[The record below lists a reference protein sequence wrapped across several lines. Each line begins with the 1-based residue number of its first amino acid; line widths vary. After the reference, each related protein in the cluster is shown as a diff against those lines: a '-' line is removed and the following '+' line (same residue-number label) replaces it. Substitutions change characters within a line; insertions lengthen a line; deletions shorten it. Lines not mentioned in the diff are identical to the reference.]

1 MRYFFIVLIALLGM
15 QSSVFAQSKLL
26 HDKTIISFEVLLDNK
41 PVGAHTFSI
50 ERSKN
55 IINVHSKMQLR
66 IKFLGLFPVS
76 YFHESSEYWR
86 DGCLIGLEATTK
98 ERGKA
103 IRVSAQLKDKAL
115 EIVSADGIDTL
126 QGCIKSFAYWDPNL
140 LSGER
145 LLNTENGELVSVN
158 IKTINNQNDGSK
170 SVVIENSEADIYL
183 EYSSADQWLSLKSQL
198 KVGGDLHYIRQ

>member
-1 MRYFFIVLIALLGM
+1 MRYFFLVLIALMGM

-26 HDKTIISFEVLLDNK
+26 HDKTIISFEIQLDNK
-41 PVGAHTFSI
+41 PVGAHTFTI
-50 ERSKN
+50 ERSKST
-55 IINVHSKMQLR
+55 INVHSKMQLR
-66 IKFLGLFPVS
+66 VKFLGLFPVS

-86 DGCLIGLEATTK
+86 DGCLEGLEAITK
-98 ERGKA
+98 ERGKS
-103 IRVSAQLKDKAL
+103 IRVSAQLKDKGL
-115 EIVSADGIDTL
+115 EIVSADGIEIL

-145 LLNTENGELVSVN
+145 LLNTENGEVVLVN
-158 IKTINNQNDGSK
+158 IKTINNKNNGSK
-170 SVVIENSEADIYL
+170 SVVIENSEADINL